1 MVHHVKFLISSKN
14 NIFSGTNPV
23 KLPLNNVGNDCRIVR
38 IVIKS
43 ASIPNVFY
51 NVRDGI
57 NNKLYISYMFDGPP
71 SYYLITIPEGQY
83 TLTQLIDFLN
93 AQPAF
98 TIVNV
103 SLSFNPLINKIITN
117 NPGGTASFEYLATY
131 PTNPSINKMISGCYE
146 LLGLLPGVNYSFPT
160 GANTHPNICDL
171 SGIKN
176 IYVNCS
182 FSKLNAI
189 ETKGYRDLGGIVP
202 LDVPFGA
209 VKTYLNQE
217 QALDVIQ
224 RDPAYS
230 QNLTD
235 PEITLTDIE
244 GNVLNTH
251 GVHWEMCFKI
261 YHAEGE
267 D

>member
-23 KLPLNNVGNDCRIVR
+23 KLPLNNIGNDCRIVR

-51 NVRDGI
+51 NVRDNI
-57 NNKLYISYMFDGPP
+57 NNKLFVGDGVENV
-71 SYYLITIPEGQY
+71 YLITIPEGQY
-83 TLTQLIDFLN
+83 TLTQLLDYLN

-98 TIVNV
+98 LNTGAN
-103 SLSFNPLINKIITN
+103 LTFNAQLNKIITN
-117 NPGGTASFEYLATY
+117 NPTIFNFEYFGIFG
-131 PTNPSINKMISGCYE
+131 PNSPNNKIISGCYE
-146 LLGLLPGVNYSFPT
+146 LLGLTSGVNYSFPT
-160 GANTHPNICDL
+160 GANLHPNICDL

-176 IYVNCS
+176 VYVNCS

-202 LDVPFGA
+202 MDVPFGA

-217 QALDVIQ
+217 QALDIIQ
-224 RDPAYS
+224 RDPTYS

-235 PEITLTDIE
+235 PEITLTDID
-244 GNVLNTH
+244 GNLLNTN
-251 GVHWEMCFKI
+251 GVNWEMCFKI